1 MDLSRGIKPR
11 PAMKPPKRV
20 RTADQLFRI
29 CTHRRDRYRD
39 PAFEVKLCAACR
51 TQQVVYKSSRS
62 KRRGARCIGDRV
74 GVLPNGSMHPD
85 VPASTFW
92 WCSSPVACA
101 QQAVHRYCLN
111 LRPSGAECP
120 HTRNPVGHV
129 QGWPVPALS
138 RQEEGQYD
146 PHRVDWMDHLLGSTS
161 SRRGSR
167 GFFLQLKQITDS
179 ESLFTALQSLTGTFF
194 SPGSPW
200 RARAVRASWYPYGH
214 QRRKGVN

>member
-1 MDLSRGIKPR
+1 MYRRSCGRTTERIDASRRPR
-11 PAMKPPKRV
+11 IDVCGGEA
-20 RTADQLFRI
+20 
-29 CTHRRDRYRD
+29 HRW
-39 PAFEVKLCAACR
+39 L
-51 TQQVVYKSSRS
+51 
-62 KRRGARCIGDRV
+62 G
-74 GVLPNGSMHPD
+74 
-85 VPASTFW
+85 
-92 WCSSPVACA
+92 A

-120 HTRNPVGHV
+120 HTRKPVGHV

-179 ESLFTALQSLTGTFF
+179 ESLFTALQSLIGTFF

-200 RARAVRASWYPYGH
+200 RARAVRAPRSP
-214 QRRKGVN
+214 

>member
-1 MDLSRGIKPR
+1 M
-11 PAMKPPKRV
+11 
-20 RTADQLFRI
+20 
-29 CTHRRDRYRD
+29 
-39 PAFEVKLCAACR
+39 
-51 TQQVVYKSSRS
+51 
-62 KRRGARCIGDRV
+62 
-74 GVLPNGSMHPD
+74 
-85 VPASTFW
+85 
-92 WCSSPVACA
+92 
-101 QQAVHRYCLN
+101 
-111 LRPSGAECP
+111 
-120 HTRNPVGHV
+120 GHV

-200 RARAVRASWYPYGH
+200 RARAVRAPYL
-214 QRRKGVN
+214 QLSVVRKGKGLRKVKVISVLGKLWFEIVYL

>member
-1 MDLSRGIKPR
+1 MYWRSCG
-11 PAMKPPKRV
+11 
-20 RTADQLFRI
+20 RTAERIDASRRPRIDFMVVQL
-29 CTHRRDRYRD
+29 T
-39 PAFEVKLCAACR
+39 
-51 TQQVVYKSSRS
+51 T
-62 KRRGARCIGDRV
+62 
-74 GVLPNGSMHPD
+74 
-85 VPASTFW
+85 
-92 WCSSPVACA
+92 VACA
-101 QQAVHRYCLN
+101 QQPVHRYCLN

-120 HTRNPVGHV
+120 HTRKSVGHV

-200 RARAVRASWYPYGH
+200 RARAVRASKYPLEYF
-214 QRRKGVN
+214 

>member
-1 MDLSRGIKPR
+1 MQTGRERSSGWRRHAGYVLKNTVPGISVSPLGWATVCYQFILGPFVIKSVSSVCYHVLSKYYLCIN
-11 PAMKPPKRV
+11 
-20 RTADQLFRI
+20 I
-29 CTHRRDRYRD
+29 CIM
-39 PAFEVKLCAACR
+39 
-51 TQQVVYKSSRS
+51 Q
-62 KRRGARCIGDRV
+62 
-74 GVLPNGSMHPD
+74 NGSMHPD

-167 GFFLQLKQITDS
+167 GFFLQLRQITDS
-179 ESLFTALQSLTGTFF
+179 EIAYSQLYN
-194 SPGSPW
+194 
-200 RARAVRASWYPYGH
+200 R
-214 QRRKGVN
+214 

>member
-1 MDLSRGIKPR
+1 MYRRSCG
-11 PAMKPPKRV
+11 
-20 RTADQLFRI
+20 RTAERIDASRRPRIDFLVVQL
-29 CTHRRDRYRD
+29 TGG
-39 PAFEVKLCAACR
+39 LR
-51 TQQVVYKSSRS
+51 T
-62 KRRGARCIGDRV
+62 
-74 GVLPNGSMHPD
+74 
-85 VPASTFW
+85 T
-92 WCSSPVACA
+92 
-101 QQAVHRYCLN
+101 QAVHRYCLN

-200 RARAVRASWYPYGH
+200 RARAVRASGH
-214 QRRKGVN
+214 ENRRHPRVPCTV

>member
-1 MDLSRGIKPR
+1 MYRRSCW
-11 PAMKPPKRV
+11 
-20 RTADQLFRI
+20 RTAERI
-29 CTHRRDRYRD
+29 DASRRPRIDLRV
-39 PAFEVKLCAACR
+39 VKLTSGLR
-51 TQQVVYKSSRS
+51 T
-62 KRRGARCIGDRV
+62 
-74 GVLPNGSMHPD
+74 
-85 VPASTFW
+85 T
-92 WCSSPVACA
+92 SSPPVLAS
-101 QQAVHRYCLN
+101 LN
-111 LRPSGAECP
+111 LRPSGAECL

-200 RARAVRASWYPYGH
+200 RARAVRASWSYAIRPGWE
-214 QRRKGVN
+214 KG

>member
-1 MDLSRGIKPR
+1 
-11 PAMKPPKRV
+11 MKPPRHV
-20 RTADQLFRI
+20 RTADNSREVGRFDDIDIVSHFL
-29 CTHRRDRYRD
+29 
-39 PAFEVKLCAACR
+39 EVKLCAVCR
-51 TQQVVYKSSRS
+51 TQQVVCKSSSS

-74 GVLPNGSMHPD
+74 GILPNGSMHPD
-85 VPASTFW
+85 VPASTCG
-92 WCSSPVACA
+92 WCLVKLTSGLRTTTT
-101 QQAVHRYCLN
+101 VHRYCLN

-120 HTRNPVGHV
+120 HTRKSVGHV

-200 RARAVRASWYPYGH
+200 RARAVRAHHSS
-214 QRRKGVN
+214 RRRVAWVKG

>member
-1 MDLSRGIKPR
+1 MYRRSCG
-11 PAMKPPKRV
+11 
-20 RTADQLFRI
+20 RTAERI
-29 CTHRRDRYRD
+29 DASRRPRID
-39 PAFEVKLCAACR
+39 FLVVKLTGGLR
-51 TQQVVYKSSRS
+51 T
-62 KRRGARCIGDRV
+62 
-74 GVLPNGSMHPD
+74 
-85 VPASTFW
+85 T
-92 WCSSPVACA
+92 
-101 QQAVHRYCLN
+101 QAVHRYCLN

-200 RARAVRASWYPYGH
+200 RARAVRAPQSPTGDPGTE
-214 QRRKGVN
+214 GVNVNNKNNKDSG